1 MHHEMLTQRT
11 FFAITRNTK
20 RYAESDLC
28 KSWTLDWTGPDRGLD
43 HGLNCGLQYGLI
55 LDSFTEL

>member
-20 RYAESDLC
+20 RDAESAFCDVCRTSSELVVYQPF
-28 KSWTLDWTGPDRGLD
+28 LY
-43 HGLNCGLQYGLI
+43 HGRKLE
-55 LDSFTEL
+55 DVRA